1 MRSYE
6 FIGLKALWNEQL
18 QKSVGVSPGGGPSKT
33 KPSGLHSAGVSCV
46 VVDFSGAWQAIARVA
61 GQCRIESGGERKV
74 CRGWVFRCS
83 RCQGRG
89 QKRIRP
95 RAGKCIGR
103 GGERETGR
111 NGGTG
116 GPRQGPTLLRGPHSG
131 G

>member
-18 QKSVGVSPGGGPSKT
+18 QKSVGVSPGGGSSKT

-103 GGERETGR
+103 EGGRKAGGEGET
-111 NGGTG
+111 
-116 GPRQGPTLLRGPHSG
+116 RGPSEAPALLPVA
-131 G
+131 